1 MLNELD
7 KELEARGLNYA
18 RYADD
23 CLILVGSQKAAD
35 RVMANVSKFIEKK
48 LGLKVNMTKSK
59 VTKPNDI
66 KYLGFGF
73 FRDSRSKLWKAKPH
87 QKSVEKL
94 KKKLKQLTNRSWGVD
109 MDHRLRRIE
118 QVLRGW
124 VNILGLAN
132 SRESVKESTRI

>member
-1 MLNELD
+1 MSPLLSNIMLNELD

-35 RVMANVSKFIEKK
+35 RVMENVSKFIEKK

-66 KYLGFGF
+66 KYLGLDFSN
-73 FRDSRSKLWKAKPH
+73 RQQEQA
-87 QKSVEKL
+87 VEG
-94 KKKLKQLTNRSWGVD
+94 QTTS
-109 MDHRLRRIE
+109 
-118 QVLRGW
+118 
-124 VNILGLAN
+124 
-132 SRESVKESTRI
+132 ESV